1 MENFQL
7 SKYPTS
13 FGLAVALASVVNGV
27 LVVIKEKSPA
37 VESVL
42 QKLTGH
48 HWVTH
53 SVIVIGL
60 FVLSGWL
67 FSRANAGQGVKLT
80 ASRLLR
86 TLVAGVATGA
96 LIIFGFYLFCD

>member
-1 MENFQL
+1 L
-7 SKYPTS
+7 
-13 FGLAVALASVVNGV
+13 ALASVVNGG

-37 VESVL
+37 VQAEM

-60 FVLSGWL
+60 FVLCGL
-67 FSRANAGQGVKLT
+67 IFARANSGQGLKLT
-80 ASRLLR
+80 ANRLLR
-86 TLVAGVATGA
+86 TLVAGIATGA
-96 LIIFGFYLFCD
+96 LIIVGFYLFGD